1 MVLWCGI
8 VWYTLYQIVWCGVV
22 WCALGTCK
30 LIFSPLHLPRI
41 QPHTR
46 IEAQCYFITNK
57 GYICLLLPQNTRM
70 EAQELELVQV
80 GIQC

>member
-1 MVLWCGI
+1 M
-8 VWYTLYQIVWCGVV
+8 VWYSVVYIVPDSVV
-22 WCALGTCK
+22 WWGTCK

-57 GYICLLLPQNTRM
+57 DYICLLLPQNTRM
-70 EAQELELVQV
+70 EAKELELVQV